1 MSNVLSIWGE
11 HFSTKISV
19 HCYQIK
25 CSRSIINNE
34 NVSDLLDFWNV
45 YTYLFNLNYQFG
57 NNLKLYDQE
66 KWHRNQLLFALEY
79 RINFIVFVNFS
90 VVIVLFFNSATLCV
104 SVDGLRSVLA
114 ALELIMCFKIILT
127 SLVLV
132 CFVQIISAF
141 GIYSVIG
148 M

>member
-1 MSNVLSIWGE
+1 MSNVPSIWRE
-11 HFSTKISV
+11 HFSTKMSV

-25 CSRSIINNE
+25 CNKSIINNE

-45 YTYLFNLNYQFG
+45 YTYLFNLNYHFG

-66 KWHRNQLLFALEY
+66 KLHRNQLLLALQY
-79 RINFIVFVNFS
+79 RINFIALVNFS
-90 VVIVLFFNSATLCV
+90 IVIVLFFNWATLSVC
-104 SVDGLRSVLA
+104 VDGLRSVLA
-114 ALELIMCFKIILT
+114 ALELIMCSKIILT

-132 CFVQIISAF
+132 SFVQIISAF
-141 GIYSVIG
+141 GIYSVVG